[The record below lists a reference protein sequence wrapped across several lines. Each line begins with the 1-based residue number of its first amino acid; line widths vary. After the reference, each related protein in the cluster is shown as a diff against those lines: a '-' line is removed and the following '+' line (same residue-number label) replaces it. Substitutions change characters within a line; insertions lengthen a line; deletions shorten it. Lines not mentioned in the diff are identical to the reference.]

1 MKQQD
6 IDQFIL
12 EQPITCDSIRIDF
25 VNGSFKVGFFENLV
39 GDFDKLRQKNQ
50 WRFIENNN
58 SLKYKNSNNDPKHT
72 TIISGDNIDRLSII
86 QKPNL

>member
-12 EQPITCDSIRIDF
+12 EQPITHNSVRIDF

-50 WRFIENNN
+50 WRFIENNH
-58 SLKYKNSNNDPKHT
+58 SEKYKKSNNDPKHT
-72 TIISGDNIDRLSII
+72 TIIKGDNIDKLSII
-86 QKPNL
+86 QKPNF

>member
-12 EQPITCDSIRIDF
+12 EQPITHNSVRIDF

-50 WRFIENNN
+50 WRFIENVN
-58 SLKYKNSNNDPKHT
+58 SVKYKNSDDDPKHT
-72 TIISGDNIDRLSII
+72 LIIRGDTIDKLSVI
-86 QKPNL
+86 QKPSF